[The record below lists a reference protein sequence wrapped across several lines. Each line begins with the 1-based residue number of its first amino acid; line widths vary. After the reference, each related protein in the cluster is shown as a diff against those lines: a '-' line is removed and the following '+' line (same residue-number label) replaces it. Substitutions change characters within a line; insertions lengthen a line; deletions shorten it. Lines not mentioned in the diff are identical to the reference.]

1 MLLDPLYF
9 GSGNSFYE
17 SMFYGT
23 PTITMPTNS
32 LKSSVVSGAYKQMK
46 IENPPVVKNVEEYV
60 DKAIEVAN
68 LNEET
73 MHNNKNYYSESANA
87 HLYENKKFILEL
99 EILLTDI
106 YLQHQ

>member
-1 MLLDPLYF
+1 MGQAILMHFHIDLYNF
-9 GSGNSFYE
+9 LRLVG
-17 SMFYGT
+17 
-23 PTITMPTNS
+23 